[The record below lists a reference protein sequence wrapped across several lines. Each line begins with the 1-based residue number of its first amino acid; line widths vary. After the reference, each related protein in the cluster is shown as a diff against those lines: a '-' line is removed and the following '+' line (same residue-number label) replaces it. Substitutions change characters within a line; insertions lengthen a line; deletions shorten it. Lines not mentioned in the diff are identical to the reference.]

1 MCEVPCALLLSLG
14 CLGVQGQSHLSEL
27 PGFHQWRA
35 SLTAHARAEQRLE
48 AGPAPAETAGEQ
60 SSLQREQS
68 SLRGEL
74 AQARGDLGQLVRL
87 GSGSGAAR
95 EEENIDIL
103 NDIETSSD
111 SFLDQLS
118 RIFLSKNHQDMNRNA
133 NGKPEKNNLFD
144 VGMVKR
150 RENRGKLFNNYIHSF
165 LCR

>member
-1 MCEVPCALLLSLG
+1 MFL
-14 CLGVQGQSHLSEL
+14 VQGHNIVTSSPHTFYSSAGTHRPPLTDTPGTSAHQKIQNLTHLRNEKV
-27 PGFHQWRA
+27 PW
-35 SLTAHARAEQRLE
+35 
-48 AGPAPAETAGEQ
+48 
-60 SSLQREQS
+60 
-68 SLRGEL
+68 
-74 AQARGDLGQLVRL
+74 V
-87 GSGSGAAR
+87 
-95 EEENIDIL
+95 NIDIL
-103 NDIETSSD
+103 NDIETSSY